1 MNFKLTNKV
10 YFLIQLISWLLYS
23 FFLFRAI
30 IIIDDVEIVY
40 AVMLS
45 GVIMYMTLNQF
56 VKNWYHRGRPLLLD
70 WFRLSTFLFI
80 ILDFFGMIEGLGGEF
95 NSFKE
100 YVVKKE
106 YVLPSV
112 FVVFVGVVGLKISEI
127 LAVTFWTKK
136 RNDNTVQIKYKFSY
150 PDFFC
155 FISIFIAL
163 IQLFLILTGE
173 VGYGTFQENTA
184 SDFSFLFQTVFLLSS
199 MILSVFGI
207 FKYLYKFKT
216 PTFNICFLI
225 YFTVQII
232 YGFLSGMK
240 ESIITPFIVVLIPF
254 LMGGYKIPKK
264 LIYIAVFF
272 GLLIY
277 PLNDNYRSILREKPS
292 INKNDALGLA
302 LVKTFDSDF
311 SDNFSEG
318 ADSFSDRL
326 SLFPYIIY
334 TVENEN
340 AWHYY
345 KNLDRYIYLPV
356 AWILPRFIIP
366 DKPKSE
372 TGEVLNYMVRGWK
385 GNSLS
390 ATTYGWA
397 YFEGGY
403 FYVLIL
409 FVFFGLFI
417 SYFQY
422 RFSINTFLG
431 LLMYILVLVQLL
443 KVESDIYFLISG
455 MLQSTLIAFCFYKIF
470 IKRINNYSKIK

>member
-1 MNFKLTNKV
+1 MNFKLSNKV
-10 YFLIQLISWLLYS
+10 YFIIQLISWIFYS
-23 FFLFRAI
+23 IFLFRI
-30 IIIDDVEIVY
+30 ICVVDDSEIVY
-40 AVMLS
+40 AVMLC
-45 GVIMYMTLNQF
+45 GIIMYMTLNQF
-56 VKNWYHRGRPLLLD
+56 VKNWYIKGRPLLLD

-80 ILDFFGMIEGLGGEF
+80 ILDFFGMIDGLGGEF

-112 FVVFVGVVGLKISEI
+112 LVVFIGVLGLKISEN
-127 LAVTFWTKK
+127 LAKIFWNKK
-136 RNDNTVQIKYKFSY
+136 QNNSQDQINYRISY
-150 PDFFC
+150 PDFFY
-155 FISIFIAL
+155 FISILIAL
-163 IQLFLILTGE
+163 IQLYLMLSGE

-184 SDFSFLFQTVFLLSS
+184 SDISFLFQIVFLLSS
-199 MILSVFGI
+199 MILSVYSI
-207 FKYLYKFKT
+207 FKYLYKYKNS
-216 PTFNICFLI
+216 TFNICFFI
-225 YFTVQII
+225 YFGVQIL

-240 ESIITPFIVVLIPF
+240 ESIITPFIIVLIPF
-254 LMGGYKIPKK
+254 LMGGNKIPKNIFYS
-264 LIYIAVFF
+264 LVFL
-272 GLLIY
+272 GVLIY
-277 PLNDNYRSILREKPS
+277 PLNDNYRAILRDKPS
-292 INKNDALGLA
+292 IDRNDALGIA

-340 AWHYY
+340 SWNYY
-345 KNLDRYIYLPV
+345 KNMDRYIYLPV

-372 TGEVLNYMVRGWK
+372 TGEILNYMVRGWS

-417 SYFQY
+417 SYYQH
-422 RFSINTFLG
+422 RFATNIFLG
-431 LLMYILVLVQLL
+431 LLMYIIVLVQLL

-455 MLQSTLIAFCFYKIF
+455 ILQSTLIAFIFYRVF
-470 IKRINNYSKIK
+470 IKRTNSKS